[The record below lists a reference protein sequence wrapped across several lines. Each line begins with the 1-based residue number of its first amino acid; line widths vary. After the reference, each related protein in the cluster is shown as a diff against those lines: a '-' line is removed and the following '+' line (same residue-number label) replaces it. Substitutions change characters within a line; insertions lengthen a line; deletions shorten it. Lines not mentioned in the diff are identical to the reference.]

1 MLTHGI
7 IAWLTIFIYLENNW
21 YSDHITTGLN
31 NIYFPVFFWFRWHF
45 LLAVWISRYN
55 RIWLI
60 VNWIEGSVNYSGFVL
75 LLCLFCSSNAQ
86 VHPIPATVKLQ
97 YVSCLKKG
105 YILNGRYRKWEKKY
119 ISCFSRMSGET
130 TNSMFVINKDR
141 LLIIQQLKLR
151 EGKLLF

>member
-7 IAWLTIFIYLENNW
+7 IAWLTIFIYLGNNW

-45 LLAVWISRYN
+45 LLAVWISRFN

-60 VNWIEGSVNYSGFVL
+60 VNWIEGSVNYSGLVL
-75 LLCLFCSSNAQ
+75 LLSLFCSSNAQ

-97 YVSCLKKG
+97 LSFLSEKRLYSKWQVQKMRKKI
-105 YILNGRYRKWEKKY
+105 YIMLLQNEWRNYKLH
-119 ISCFSRMSGET
+119 
-130 TNSMFVINKDR
+130 VHNK
-141 LLIIQQLKLR
+141 L
-151 EGKLLF
+151 G

>member
-7 IAWLTIFIYLENNW
+7 IAWLTIFIYLGNNW
-21 YSDHITTGLN
+21 YSDHITIGLN

-60 VNWIEGSVNYSGFVL
+60 VNWIEGSVNYSGLVL

-97 YVSCLKKG
+97 LSFLSEKRLYSKWKVQKMRKKI
-105 YILNGRYRKWEKKY
+105 YIMLLQNERRNYKLHVR
-119 ISCFSRMSGET
+119 
-130 TNSMFVINKDR
+130 NK
-141 LLIIQQLKLR
+141 
-151 EGKLLF
+151 